1 MQMFL
6 GVDPPSPPPNVPA
19 LVENAADAHGNA
31 KPSVRQQMEMH
42 RKNEPCAT
50 CHKIMDPIGFSLE
63 NFDATGQWRT
73 VDDGNPID
81 ASGKLVDGTPLNGVA
96 TLRTALVKYSPQF
109 VRLITEKLMIYG
121 LGRGT
126 EYYDMPLMRSIVH
139 EAAPNNYKFSSLV
152 MGVVKSE
159 AFQTNMKQAQNETRA
174 SR

>member
-1 MQMFL
+1 
-6 GVDPPSPPPNVPA
+6 
-19 LVENAADAHGNA
+19 
-31 KPSVRQQMEMH
+31 
-42 RKNEPCAT
+42 
-50 CHKIMDPIGFSLE
+50 MDPIGFSLE